1 MDGKTLAAAAAAA
14 GMCER
19 TARRWQEGP
28 LPSASKPSRMWRT
41 RPDPFAEIWA
51 SDIVPRL
58 MGDED
63 RRLQSLTLFEWLCD
77 RYPGRFQPGQLR
89 TLQRRVRDWRVP
101 GGRHQGADLGQAVVP
116 GRDGGLGLLHA

>member
-63 RRLQSLTLFEWLCD
+63 RRLQSLTLFEWLGD
-77 RYPGRFQPGQLR
+77 RDPRRFQPRQLPA
-89 TLQRRVRDWRVP
+89 LQRRGGGGG
-101 GGRHQGADLGQAVVP
+101 GGRRRRARAPASVRAGGGA
-116 GRDGGLGLLHA
+116 GGAGP